1 VTEDDAAVSGDRAGT
16 DNRVRLLQAAA
27 DAFAATGFDG
37 TSLRNIADS
46 AGVAFQ
52 LIAYYFGNKEDL
64 WRATIDYLFEL
75 YLESGK
81 ALTFTVSSNVREQFR
96 NHLRFL
102 LTDMLQRPQLR
113 KIYVQ
118 EQLAS
123 SSRYKE
129 LIEPR
134 IRYLYDTLAMP
145 YFGQVVSLGIV
156 SRYSPE
162 EIAILWS
169 SIVQINVVFPAHVE
183 LLFNAPVGTPK
194 SIEVQV
200 DLAFRI
206 LTEGANEHGHGLAI
220 ARDRQTE
227 LLVENRKLQEIVDNL
242 TLEKRS
248 LSETLQRL
256 GEDRQMT

>member
-1 VTEDDAAVSGDRAGT
+1 MTEDDVAATENRADT

-37 TSLRNIADS
+37 SSLRNIADE

-64 WRATIDYLFEL
+64 WRATIDHLSER

-118 EQLAS
+118 EQLTS

-129 LIEPR
+129 IIEPK
-134 IRYLYDTLAMP
+134 IRHLYENLALP
-145 YFGQVVSLGIV
+145 YFREVVRLGIV
-156 SRYSPE
+156 SRYAPQD
-162 EIAILWS
+162 IAILWS

-183 LLFNAPVGTPK
+183 LLFNTPVGTPK
-194 SIEVQV
+194 SIELQV

-206 LTEGANEHGHGLAI
+206 LTEGAHEHGHGLAI
-220 ARDRQTE
+220 ARDRQAE
-227 LLVENRKLQEIVDNL
+227 LLIENRKLQEIVDSL
-242 TLEKRS
+242 MLEKRS

-256 GEDRQMT
+256 G